1 MDPAAPLGA
10 ALVACVL
17 RFWTH
22 VVAAVRRVLPRNH
35 ESTKQR
41 RVFVV
46 SCFRGCFPIGTESA
60 LDAARVGALAT
71 ALLVLLANSAFGG
84 EKYAVIISG
93 ASGGDVYAQKYLTW
107 RVAFAGTL
115 REKFGYTPDRLIVLA
130 DAESEGVQKV
140 TRQQVQRVFADLRK
154 KLTKD
159 DQLLVFLIGH
169 GTTADGEEAKFNLVG
184 PDLSATEW
192 ADLLKPIPG
201 RLVFVNTTS
210 ASFPFLRKLA
220 ARGRVVVTA
229 TDSSA
234 QQFETV
240 FPEFFLKAFDNGG
253 ADLDKSGRVS
263 FWEAFTYASAGVRGW
278 FEQKGQ
284 LPTERPLL
292 DDTGSGIGREAQNP
306 GVDGAAARVTYLAPD
321 AVLALPSDAGQ
332 AILVKR
338 RADLERQ
345 LEELKARKESTPPDQ
360 YDAELEKLLVE
371 IARISQQLRAKS

>member
-1 MDPAAPLGA
+1 M
-10 ALVACVL
+10 
-17 RFWTH
+17 
-22 VVAAVRRVLPRNH
+22 
-35 ESTKQR
+35 
-41 RVFVV
+41 V
-46 SCFRGCFPIGTESA
+46 SCFRRSCP
-60 LDAARVGALAT
+60 VVLAT
-71 ALLVLLANSAFGG
+71 VLLVFASTVFAG
-84 EKYAVIISG
+84 EKYAVVISG
-93 ASGGDVYAQKYLTW
+93 ASGGDAYAQKYEKW
-107 RVAFAGTL
+107 RVAFTDLL
-115 REKFGYTPDRLIVLA
+115 REKFGYTPERLVVLA
-130 DAESEGVQKV
+130 ESGGQGTEKA
-140 TRQQVQRVFADLRK
+140 TREQVQRVFAELRR
-154 KLTKD
+154 KLTKE

-169 GTTADGEEAKFNLVG
+169 GTTADGEDAKFNLVG

-192 ADLLKPIPG
+192 ADLLKPMPG

-220 ARGRVVVTA
+220 ARGRVVMTA

-234 QQFETV
+234 QQFETI
-240 FPEFFLKAFDNGG
+240 FPEFFLKAFEDGG

-292 DDTGSGIGREAQNP
+292 DDTGAGVGREAQNP
-306 GVDGAAARVTYLAPD
+306 GVDGAVARVTYLAPD

-332 AILVKR
+332 AVLVKR

-345 LEELKARKESTPPDQ
+345 VEELKARKESTPPDQ

-371 IARISQQLRAKS
+371 IARISQQLRAKSD

>member
-1 MDPAAPLGA
+1 MAIGFL
-10 ALVACVL
+10 
-17 RFWTH
+17 
-22 VVAAVRRVLPRNH
+22 LPRKH
-35 ESTKQR
+35 ENTKQD
-41 RVFVV
+41 RVFVP
-46 SCFRGCFPIGTESA
+46 SRLRGYRRCGGVT
-60 LDAARVGALAT
+60 LLVT
-71 ALLVLLANSAFGG
+71 ALWLLVAVDAIAGD
-84 EKYAVIISG
+84 KYAVVITG
-93 ASGGDVYAQKYLTW
+93 ASGGEAYAQKYDKW
-107 RVAFAGTL
+107 RASFIDL
-115 REKFGYTPDRLIVLA
+115 LHENFGYPPERLVVLA
-130 DAESEGVQKV
+130 ESGGPGTEKA
-140 TRQQVQRVFADLRK
+140 TREQVQRVFGELRR
-154 KLTKD
+154 KLTKE

-220 ARGRVVVTA
+220 ARGRVVMTA

-240 FPEFFLKAFDNGG
+240 FPEFFLKAFEDGG

-263 FWEAFTYASAGVRGW
+263 VWEAFTYASAGVRGW

-292 DDTGSGIGREAQNP
+292 DDTGAGVGREAQNP
-306 GVDGAAARVTYLAPD
+306 GVDGAVARVTYLAPD
-321 AVLALPSDAGQ
+321 AVLALPSDATQ
-332 AILVKR
+332 AALVKR

-345 LEELKARKESTPPDQ
+345 VEELKARKESTPPDQ

-371 IARISQQLRAKS
+371 IARISQQLRAKSD

>member
-1 MDPAAPLGA
+1 
-10 ALVACVL
+10 V
-17 RFWTH
+17 T
-22 VVAAVRRVLPRNH
+22 
-35 ESTKQR
+35 
-41 RVFVV
+41 
-46 SCFRGCFPIGTESA
+46 IGRARIPTCTN
-60 LDAARVGALAT
+60 ARVVCILAF
-71 ALLVLLANSAFGG
+71 LHSCVLLAHPALAG
-84 EKYAVIISG
+84 EKYAVIITG
-93 ASGGDVYAQKYLTW
+93 ASGGESYAKKYLKW
-107 RVAFAGTL
+107 RVSFTSTL
-115 REKFGYTPDRLIVLA
+115 REKLGYQPDRVIVLA
-130 DAESEGVQKV
+130 ESESEGVQKA
-140 TRQQVQRVFADLRK
+140 TREQVQRVLADLRK

-159 DQLLVFLIGH
+159 DQLLVLLIGH
-169 GTTADGEEAKFNLVG
+169 GTTADGEDAKFNLVG
-184 PDLSATEW
+184 PDLSAREW

-210 ASFPFLRKLA
+210 ASFPFLGKLA

-240 FPEFFLKAFDNGG
+240 FPEFFLKAFEDDG

-263 FWEAFTYASAGVRGW
+263 LWEAFTYASAGVRNW

-292 DDTGSGIGREAQNP
+292 DDTGAGIGREAQNP
-306 GVDGAAARVTYLAPD
+306 GVDGAVARVTYLAPD
-321 AVLALPSDAGQ
+321 AALALPSDATQ
-332 AILVKR
+332 AALVKR

-345 LEELKARKESTPPDQ
+345 VEELKARKESTPPDQ

>member
-1 MDPAAPLGA
+1 MPIHRG
-10 ALVACVL
+10 
-17 RFWTH
+17 RM
-22 VVAAVRRVLPRNH
+22 
-35 ESTKQR
+35 
-41 RVFVV
+41 FVC
-46 SCFRGCFPIGTESA
+46 SCFRGGLPSI
-60 LDAARVGALAT
+60 LAAV
-71 ALLVLLANSAFGG
+71 LVLWFGSLAFAG
-84 EKYAVIISG
+84 EKYAVVISG
-93 ASGGDVYAQKYLTW
+93 AAGGDAYAQKYEKW
-107 RVAFAGTL
+107 RAAFADLL
-115 REKFGYTPDRLIVLA
+115 RDKFAYPPERLIVLA
-130 DAESEGVQKV
+130 ESEGDGVRKA
-140 TRQQVQRVFADLRK
+140 TREQVQRLFAELRR
-154 KLTKD
+154 KLTKE

-169 GTTADGEEAKFNLVG
+169 GTTSDGEDGKFNLVG
-184 PDLSATEW
+184 PDLSASEW
-192 ADLLKPIPG
+192 ADLVKPIPG

-220 ARGRVVVTA
+220 ARGRVVLTA

-240 FPEFFLKAFDNGG
+240 FPEFFLKAFEEGG

-263 FWEAFTYASAGVRGW
+263 LWEAFTFASAGVRDW

-306 GVDGAAARVTYLAPD
+306 GVDGAVARVTYLAPD
-321 AVLALPSDAGQ
+321 AVLALPSDATQ
-332 AILVKR
+332 AALVKR

-345 LEELKARKESTPPDQ
+345 VEELKARKESTPPDQ